1 MIISRIAS
9 RLMINTLINQ
19 RIGTLVIGE
28 NSEWKQEIN
37 LGKKNNQNFVQI
49 PHAKL
54 IEMLSYK
61 AEMAGINVILTEES
75 YTSKAS
81 FMDNDLIPMYKRG
94 EKNLSTFSG
103 KRVKRGLY
111 RTASG
116 RLVNADV
123 NGSLN
128 QCEKSSPKCFWL
140 WDRGASALG
149 GFPDLKQLAWCCSAS
164 FPGECCAN
172 GGAFLRNA
180 TQTLTP
186 SSGNTDKIRIC
197 HI

>member
-128 QCEKSSPKCFWL
+128 QCEKSSSL
-140 WDRGASALG
+140 L
-149 GFPDLKQLAWCCSAS
+149 LLAM
-164 FPGECCAN
+164 G
-172 GGAFLRNA
+172 
-180 TQTLTP
+180 
-186 SSGNTDKIRIC
+186 
-197 HI
+197 